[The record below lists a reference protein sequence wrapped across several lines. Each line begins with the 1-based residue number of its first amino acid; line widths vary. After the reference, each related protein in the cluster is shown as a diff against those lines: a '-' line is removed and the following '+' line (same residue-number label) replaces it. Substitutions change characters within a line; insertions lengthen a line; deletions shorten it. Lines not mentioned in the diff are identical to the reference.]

1 MLALQLFVLILCRQI
16 LLHRCFALSCMNLR
30 KYKKWNWFYLPSITS
45 WISLSNLTI
54 IINMNH
60 IQAYASVLSTVE
72 LNTRVKEDRE
82 KLRVIFRTFK
92 LFPPTPV
99 YVCLYYI
106 SGHKWFTTHRVL
118 KSHRSKTGL
127 IYTQSWNHRN
137 GFVATHARN
146 WAHEEQYCK
155 RASCAQLM
163 HDLSQSHCGNLEG
176 TYILFMHFIFHIYN
190 ALENPLE
197 KVTCEVLE
205 KIEKIFNKFRDPVKV
220 KLCRLQLWALQAA
233 IILKVDFNNSLFPR

>member
-1 MLALQLFVLILCRQI
+1 MLALQLFVLIVCRQI

-30 KYKKWNWFYLPSITS
+30 KYKKWNWFYLPGITS
-45 WISLSNLTI
+45 WISLSNLTV

-72 LNTRVKEDRE
+72 LNTRLKEDRE

-92 LFPPTPV
+92 LFPPAPV

-127 IYTQSWNHRN
+127 IYMQSWNHRN
-137 GFVATHARN
+137 DFVATHALGHMTN
-146 WAHEEQYCK
+146 NIANVHHVPKWCMICP
-155 RASCAQLM
+155 RAIVVTWRA
-163 HDLSQSHCGNLEG
+163 
-176 TYILFMHFIFHIYN
+176 HIYYS
-190 ALENPLE
+190 
-197 KVTCEVLE
+197 C
-205 KIEKIFNKFRDPVKV
+205 
-220 KLCRLQLWALQAA
+220 
-233 IILKVDFNNSLFPR
+233 ILYFIYIML

>member
-72 LNTRVKEDRE
+72 LNTRLKEDRE

-118 KSHRSKTGL
+118 KSHRSKMGI
-127 IYTQSWNHRN
+127 IYIYNHENNVPSRLSPQWLCGSSWTWTLNVYDAHHVPKCMSCHKTIVVITQ
-137 GFVATHARN
+137 
-146 WAHEEQYCK
+146 
-155 RASCAQLM
+155 M
-163 HDLSQSHCGNLEG
+163 HG
-176 TYILFMHFIFHIYN
+176 TRWIPSPFYIL
-190 ALENPLE
+190 
-197 KVTCEVLE
+197 
-205 KIEKIFNKFRDPVKV
+205 
-220 KLCRLQLWALQAA
+220 LQA
-233 IILKVDFNNSLFPR
+233 VQSNSRLY